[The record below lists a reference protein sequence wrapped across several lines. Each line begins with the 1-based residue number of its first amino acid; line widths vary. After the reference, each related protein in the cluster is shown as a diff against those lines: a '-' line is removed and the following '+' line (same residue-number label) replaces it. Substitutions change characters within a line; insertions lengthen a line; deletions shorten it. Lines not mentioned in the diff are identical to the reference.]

1 MPMGNK
7 PKKTPTEKIQ
17 LLGKLQLGS
26 YLVILIWLV
35 VVELLAIQQ
44 TGNFGQNGWPVIWI
58 IFAIP
63 GLLLIPS
70 SLIFIKT
77 GKWSRGPSNLTA
89 RILQIILF
97 VLVLALTYP
106 ALILA
111 SFAIDPFQPSRE
123 LDSRIFTRLLS
134 PSFLVACVLGIVSF
148 PLMWLATKP
157 FMRKKSNGNLDA
169 NQNLIKQ

>member
-1 MPMGNK
+1 MGTKPM
-7 PKKTPTEKIQ
+7 KTPTEKLQ

-44 TGNFGQNGWPVIWI
+44 RQNFGQNGWPVIWI

-63 GLLLIPS
+63 GLLLISS

-77 GKWSRGPSNLTA
+77 GKWPKGPSTLAA
-89 RILQIILF
+89 RVLQIILF
-97 VLVLALTYP
+97 ALVLALTYP

-111 SFAIDPFQPSRE
+111 SFAIDPANQAE
-123 LDSRIFTRLLS
+123 NQIFARLLS

-148 PLMWLATKP
+148 PFMWLATKP
-157 FMRKKSNGNLDA
+157 LMRKKSKGNLDA